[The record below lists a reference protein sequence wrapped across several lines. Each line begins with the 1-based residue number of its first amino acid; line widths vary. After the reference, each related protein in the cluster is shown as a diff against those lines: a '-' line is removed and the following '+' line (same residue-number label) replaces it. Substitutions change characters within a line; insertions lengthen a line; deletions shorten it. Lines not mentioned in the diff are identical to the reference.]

1 MPSSSAP
8 CETLPRFIFQSSEE
22 GLDEI
27 ASNSFIVVGVEGS
40 AEVEVASDGDLRYV
54 DLFGQEVDLLEEGYL
69 TFAWREAK
77 DVDLT
82 LLREKLAT
90 EILQE
95 CSLALAILPRSPT
108 TLP

>member
-1 MPSSSAP
+1 M
-8 CETLPRFIFQSSEE
+8 
-22 GLDEI
+22 
-27 ASNSFIVVGVEGS
+27 
-40 AEVEVASDGDLRYV
+40 

-82 LLREKLAT
+82 LLREELAT

-95 CSLALAILPRSPT
+95 CSLALAVFCRGALRRYPEVGSGRGH
-108 TLP
+108 

>member
-1 MPSSSAP
+1 M
-8 CETLPRFIFQSSEE
+8 
-22 GLDEI
+22 G
-27 ASNSFIVVGVEGS
+27 NSFIVVGVEGS

-54 DLFGQEVDLLEEGYL
+54 DLFGQEVDLLEEGDL

-82 LLREKLAT
+82 LLREELAQRFFRSVV
-90 EILQE
+90 LP
-95 CSLALAILPRSPT
+95 SPFLPRSPT